1 MRFEILHRESPIAVY
16 NLESRISNLESRISN
31 LESIHP
37 MAADNVLIRSSIKA
51 RLIKCFA
58 VAILVPSIIT
68 AIAGVLMIR
77 KQIYH
82 QAQVR
87 VTSDLESAKEIYNN
101 YAERLKDSLRI
112 HATRMIVYGALE
124 RNDTTGLVEEMEK
137 IRKAE
142 RLDVLTL
149 TDASG
154 KVFYRTCNPTLVGDD
169 QSADAFVQ
177 HVRQNKTPVSSTEII
192 AREELIKESKI
203 LADQALMDLT
213 FTRMAGPSEKTQT
226 TSGMMLRGAAP
237 VFTAGGRFV
246 GVLIGGMLLNRNY
259 EIVDKIRTTVFKE
272 ESYKGQ
278 QVGTA
283 TIFQDDVRI
292 STNVRNADGSRAIT
306 TRISAEVAD
315 AVLKRN
321 DTWRGRAFVVND
333 WYISAYTPIPDL
345 SGNTVGILYVGTLER
360 PYRDILW
367 KNLYMYFGITL
378 LAMGLAIGIAI
389 VVANKISRP
398 IHAMA
403 AAARKIAEGDYSQK
417 VEITSDDETGF
428 LANNFNN
435 MVSELVRAHQELR
448 ESAETL
454 ERKVEQRTKELKAM
468 QAHLIQSE
476 KLAGVGKLAAGVA
489 HEINNPLTCV
499 LTNTSLMLADLPPE
513 DPRREDLQT
522 VVDETL
528 RCRKI
533 VKGLLDFARQT
544 KPQKQRL
551 DLNKV
556 ASDVITLI
564 RNQAS
569 FQNIAIRTDLD
580 PSLPT
585 VFADADQM
593 RQVVLNIILNAAD
606 AMPQG
611 GEIHIHSLFESQ
623 TGQAMLRISDTG
635 PGIPAEIQD
644 KLFEPFFTT
653 KKTGTGLGLSIAY
666 GIMDRHKGSLKIE
679 SSPGHGTTIVVILP
693 TNIEAID
700 D

>member
-1 MRFEILHRESPIAVY
+1 M
-16 NLESRISNLESRISN
+16 N
-31 LESIHP
+31 P
-37 MAADNVLIRSSIKA
+37 MAAEKVVIRSSIKA
-51 RLIKCFA
+51 RLIKSFT
-58 VAILVPSIIT
+58 VAILIPSIVT
-68 AIAGVLMIR
+68 AVAGVMMIR
-77 KQIYH
+77 QQIYD

-87 VTSDLESAKEIYNN
+87 VTADLESAKEIYSN

-124 RNDTTGLVEEMEK
+124 RGDSKGLDAEMER
-137 IRKAE
+137 IRNAE
-142 RLDVLTL
+142 KLDILTL
-149 TDASG
+149 TDSSG
-154 KVFYRTCNPTLVGDD
+154 NVFYRTSNPDLVGDD
-169 QSADAFVQ
+169 QSGDPFVAY
-177 HVRQNKTPVSSTEII
+177 VRQNRTPVSSTGIVP
-192 AREELIKESKI
+192 REELLKESSK
-203 LADQALMDLT
+203 LADQALMDIT
-213 FTRMAGPSEKTQT
+213 FTRMAEPSEKTKT
-226 TSGMMLRGAAP
+226 TSGMMLKGAAP

-246 GVLIGGMLLNRNY
+246 GILIGGKLLNRNY

-306 TRISAEVAD
+306 TRVSAEVAD

-333 WYISAYTPIPDL
+333 WYISAYAPIPSLKGDTI
-345 SGNTVGILYVGTLER
+345 GMLYVGTLER
-360 PYRDILW
+360 PYRDILY

-378 LAMGLAIGIAI
+378 LAVGLASGIAI
-389 VVANKISRP
+389 WVANKISRP
-398 IHAMA
+398 LHAMA
-403 AAARKIAEGDYSQK
+403 DAAQKIAEGDYSQK

-428 LANNFNN
+428 LANNFNH
-435 MVSELVRAHQELR
+435 MVSQLVRAHQELR
-448 ESAETL
+448 DSAETL
-454 ERKVEQRTKELKAM
+454 ERKVEQRTAEVKAM

-556 ASDVITLI
+556 AADVITLV

-569 FQNIAIRTDLD
+569 FQNITIHTDLD
-580 PSLPT
+580 SGIPT
-585 VFADADQM
+585 VLADADQM
-593 RQVVLNIILNAAD
+593 RQVALNIILNAAD

-611 GEIHIHSLFESQ
+611 GEIRIRTLYEPETRQ
-623 TGQAMLRISDTG
+623 VKMRISDTG

-653 KKTGTGLGLSIAY
+653 KKTGTGLGLAIAY

-679 SSPGHGTTIVVILP
+679 SALGHGTTVIVILP
-693 TNIEAID
+693 TDITSID

>member
-1 MRFEILHRESPIAVY
+1 M
-16 NLESRISNLESRISN
+16 N
-31 LESIHP
+31 P
-37 MAADNVLIRSSIKA
+37 MAAEKVVIRSSIKA
-51 RLIKCFA
+51 RLIKSFT
-58 VAILVPSIIT
+58 VAILIPSIVT
-68 AIAGVLMIR
+68 AVAGVMMIR
-77 KQIYH
+77 QQIYD

-87 VTSDLESAKEIYNN
+87 VTADLESAKEIYSN
-101 YAERLKDSLRI
+101 YAVRLKDSLRI

-124 RNDTTGLVEEMEK
+124 RGDSKGLDAEMER
-137 IRKAE
+137 IRNAE
-142 RLDVLTL
+142 KLDILTL
-149 TDASG
+149 TDSSG
-154 KVFYRTCNPTLVGDD
+154 KVFYRTSNPDLVGDD
-169 QSADAFVQ
+169 QSGDPFVAY
-177 HVRQNKTPVSSTEII
+177 VRQNRTPVSSTGIVP
-192 AREELIKESKI
+192 REELLKESSK
-203 LADQALMDLT
+203 LADQALMDIT
-213 FTRMAGPSEKTQT
+213 FTRMAEPSEKTKT
-226 TSGMMLRGAAP
+226 TSGMMLKGAAP

-246 GVLIGGMLLNRNY
+246 GILIGGKLLNRNY

-306 TRISAEVAD
+306 TRVSAEVAD

-333 WYISAYTPIPDL
+333 WYISAYAPIPSLKGDTI
-345 SGNTVGILYVGTLER
+345 GMLYVGTLER
-360 PYRDILW
+360 PYRDILY

-378 LAMGLAIGIAI
+378 LAVGLASGIAI
-389 VVANKISRP
+389 WVANKISRP
-398 IHAMA
+398 LHAMA
-403 AAARKIAEGDYSQK
+403 DAAQKIAEGDYSQK

-428 LANNFNN
+428 LANNFNH
-435 MVSELVRAHQELR
+435 MVSQLVRAHQELR
-448 ESAETL
+448 DSAETL
-454 ERKVEQRTKELKAM
+454 ERKVEQRTAEVKAM

-556 ASDVITLI
+556 AADVITLV

-569 FQNIAIRTDLD
+569 FQNITIHTDLD
-580 PSLPT
+580 SGIPT
-585 VFADADQM
+585 VLADADQM
-593 RQVVLNIILNAAD
+593 RQVALNIILNAAD

-611 GEIHIHSLFESQ
+611 GEIRVRTLYEPETRQ
-623 TGQAMLRISDTG
+623 VKMRISDTG

-653 KKTGTGLGLSIAY
+653 KKTGTGLGLAIAY

-679 SSPGHGTTIVVILP
+679 SALGHGTTVIVILP
-693 TNIEAID
+693 TDITSID